1 MDTLQAGQTCAPET
15 FDSVNPATSEVIATF
30 PVFGQ
35 AEVNAA
41 VERAQT
47 SRAHIQRLGDR
58 VSSVFVPVV
67 VLVALTAACWWGLA
81 PESAIPLL
89 APAPQPLMPLTA

>member
-1 MDTLQAGQTCAPET
+1 MDTLQTAGQTGAPET

-41 VERAQT
+41 VERAHEAAAWWAAWT
-47 SRAHIQRLGDR
+47 G
-58 VSSVFVPVV
+58 SSGRP
-67 VLVALTAACWWGLA
+67 ACWPG
-81 PESAIPLL
+81 SR
-89 APAPQPLMPLTA
+89 T